1 MSKKKRTIPEC
12 NKPHKDT
19 IRKTNS
25 EYRSPCELTAE
36 EKAKVIQDLKK
47 WY

>member
-1 MSKKKRTIPEC
+1 MSKKKRTIPKC
-12 NKPHKDT
+12 YKPHQDT

-36 EKAKVIQDLKK
+36 EKAKVI
-47 WY
+47 